1 LQVGE
6 REVESAKV
14 SCSWPAPGL
23 RHGHSPLLSAG
34 PKAGF
39 ECEDTDMTAQALD
52 PAAENE
58 VLTDL
63 ERLQGAW
70 ESVAGRRE
78 AEFIFSG
85 YLFAVRFKD
94 GDTYLGTFRL
104 DPQQQPR
111 TMDMRIDEGPAHHRG
126 KMARCIYEVADDT
139 LRWCTGEPGA
149 EERPKDFPMENTP
162 KYLSLRLRREP
173 G

>member
-1 LQVGE
+1 
-6 REVESAKV
+6 
-14 SCSWPAPGL
+14 
-23 RHGHSPLLSAG
+23 
-34 PKAGF
+34 
-39 ECEDTDMTAQALD
+39 MTAQAID
-52 PAAENE
+52 VAAENE

-70 ESVAGRRE
+70 EFVAGRRE

-104 DPQQQPR
+104 DPQQQPK
-111 TMDMRIDEGPAHHRG
+111 TMDMRIDEGPDRHRG
-126 KMARCIYEVADDT
+126 KIARCIYELAGDT
-139 LRWCTGEPGA
+139 LRWCTGDPGT
-149 EERPKDFPMENTP
+149 EERPGTFPEENAP